1 MKIVQVMKRSVV
13 SIRSS
18 ASIGQ
23 ATAVFV
29 AQHVGTLPVVD
40 DAGRLIGLLPLGSVL
55 ELVMPDFVRLLKD
68 FDFVHDFGAVEARQ
82 PSVEALARPVQE
94 VMAEPVAVEEDC
106 GLLRAFALLR
116 QHNLSDLP
124 VVATDGRL
132 IGIVSH
138 VDVGT
143 ALLVRWGTPAVR
155 EGGMA

>member
-1 MKIVQVMKRSVV
+1 MEIVQVMKRHVV

-29 AQHVGTLPVVD
+29 AHHVGTLPVVD
-40 DAGRLIGLLPLGSVL
+40 DGGRLVGLLPLSSVL
-55 ELVMPDFVRLLKD
+55 ELVMPDFVHLLKD
-68 FDFVHDFGAVEARQ
+68 FDFVRDFGAVEARQ
-82 PSVEALARPVQE
+82 PLPETLTRPVQE
-94 VMAEPVAVEEDC
+94 VMEEPVAVEEDC

-116 QHNLSDLP
+116 QHGLLDLP
-124 VVATDGRL
+124 VVAADGQL

-143 ALLVRWGTPAVR
+143 AMLVRWGMPAGT
-155 EGGMA
+155 EGEVA